1 MHSFLYT
8 DKMSYIYFK
17 KNFETVNWL
26 LMKER
31 YNHCANSV
39 AFKYFD
45 NECPHNLNEAFIKA
59 LESSSS
65 LRKSYQK
72 PQQSFRKTS
81 TGQDALSF
89 IGLCIVE

>member
-1 MHSFLYT
+1 MHSFLHT

-17 KNFETVNWL
+17 NNFETVNWL

-39 AFKYFD
+39 AFKYVD

-65 LRKSYQK
+65 LRNNYQK
-72 PQQSFRKTS
+72 PLFVKLAQVRMPY
-81 TGQDALSF
+81 LSLVF
-89 IGLCIVE
+89 A